1 MTMPVQVA
9 LVAAAEENTE
19 LRSPL
24 IGRFTATVAV
34 GAIVQAGTQ
43 LGLLRQL
50 RNAYPVVVPEGVSG
64 RVVAVVRPG
73 YDACY
78 GQCVVT
84 VAPFVGAA
92 GAVASLAV
100 GPAAAVAVAAP
111 LDGQF
116 YLRPTPEAPP
126 FVEPG
131 QRVEPGATI
140 GLIEVMKFFYP
151 VRYEGTEAFT
161 AGDYL
166 LPNAS
171 PVSAGQGLI
180 ARG

>member
-1 MTMPVQVA
+1 MTMPLQVA
-9 LVAAAEENTE
+9 LVAASETNTE

-24 IGRFTATVAV
+24 MGRFTATVAI
-34 GAIVQAGTQ
+34 GAIVQGGSQ

-50 RNAYPVVVPEGVSG
+50 RNAYPVVVPEGVAG
-64 RVVAVVRPG
+64 RVVAFVRPG

-78 GQCVVT
+78 GECVVT
-84 VAPFVGAA
+84 LAPFEGTGAE
-92 GAVASLAV
+92 VAAQDESRSAS
-100 GPAAAVAVAAP
+100 VAVAAP

-116 YLRPTPEAPP
+116 YLRPSPDAPP
-126 FVEPG
+126 FVTPG

-140 GLIEVMKFFYP
+140 GLIEVMKFYYP
-151 VRYEGTEAFT
+151 VRFEGSEPFT
-161 AGDYL
+161 AGNYL

-171 PVSAGQGLI
+171 PVSAGQGLL